1 MEITSVHI
9 GALHV
14 SQTIFFC
21 YLFKG
26 MVVGSTNFL
35 GMGWSHLQ
43 GLMARRL
50 PAGSTEHQCV
60 VCIMQYAVC
69 SVLHRIGSTD
79 EYCVLTEALH
89 SAQHRVN

>member
-1 MEITSVHI
+1 MCNKDDEDDADVDPKYSEEWTQYYALPLILLMEITSVHI

-50 PAGSTEHQCV
+50 PAGSTEH
-60 VCIMQYAVC
+60 
-69 SVLHRIGSTD
+69 
-79 EYCVLTEALH
+79 
-89 SAQHRVN
+89 